1 MKKTGYRRNLRRSA
15 LMALL
20 LIAAILISA
29 CGGKEEKPD
38 SGSSS
43 GNVSG
48 SNTAG
53 GAGNV
58 SGGNSGSGSG
68 GKDAAEQEIQS
79 LAADYGV
86 NMPDGIV
93 SLADPNAVYES
104 GNVIQ
109 MNSLELYI
117 SMDTASDWVDSVA
130 DLTAG
135 NKYISVPVTLDDY
148 GAGTVKEIPTPDHY
162 YLIAANDG
170 NGNPLELGAQ
180 RLQPKT
186 NMRISEIK
194 GDVSGYYAAERPLV
208 SGGMKLWLLYEVP
221 EATREIT
228 VACWVDDQFQ
238 KPADAAYKLKVEE
251 KQVPH
256 NFENQ
261 SRDEILREVQTK
273 DRPVLEDFAW
283 YTEDLFQNLDLK
295 GYRDPEYDVFE
306 YEGGWKCY
314 ILKDFRQQG
323 QGFEAHLANLYVEQV
338 ALEDTSDFG
347 KGHVDVRID
356 WYLAIDENGNVTD
369 ESGLPDTVCS
379 HEEFYYNR
387 MENEDSTYPFASFSF
402 QYIQDRAVGWGYYV
416 TPEKQEWKLAV
427 VRPDGNGLWI
437 RTGDRPTSAVLPG
450 TADVPIPASMTP
462 TSTASASGM
471 SQTSVPSSSS
481 SGTSSSPAPGTSS
494 SSAPG
499 TSSQA
504 PGTSSSSQAPGS
516 GSSANPPAAPGSS
529 SSGQTSA
536 GTGGNTANVTLND
549 FGWYFD
555 DDFPIDGNP
564 LTELQD
570 LGGKWKGL
578 INVVTPV
585 NGEDQCRIAV
595 FEAEVQYMGYKVT
608 LLLNTKE
615 QYQFMVSD
623 PDNIETL
630 DASGGGTIVMEG
642 DWNDEIGYFDAASSQ
657 TALNVTVYDFVE
669 AGGVEYA
676 LGSVFNGDR
685 EIGEIAMCR

>member
-29 CGGKEEKPD
+29 CGGKENNPE

-43 GNVSG
+43 ANVSG
-48 SNTAG
+48 SGTAG
-53 GAGNV
+53 GAGNA

-117 SMDTASDWVDSVA
+117 SMETASDWVDSVA

-180 RLQPKT
+180 MLQPKT

-261 SRDEILREVQTK
+261 SRDEILRQVQTK

-347 KGHVDVRID
+347 KGHVDIRID

-387 MENEDSTYPFASFSF
+387 MENEDGTYPFASFSF
-402 QYIQDRAVGWGYYV
+402 QYIQDRAIGWGYYV
-416 TPEKQEWKLAV
+416 TPDKQEWELAV

-437 RTGDRPTSAVLPG
+437 RTGDRLTSAVLPG

-462 TSTASASGM
+462 TSAASASGM
-471 SQTSVPSSSS
+471 SQTPASSSNA
-481 SGTSSSPAPGTSS
+481 GTSSSSAPGTSTQAPGTSS

-504 PGTSSSSQAPGS
+504 PGS
-516 GSSANPPAAPGSS
+516 GSSANPPAASGS
-529 SSGQTSA
+529 
-536 GTGGNTANVTLND
+536 GNTGNVTLND

-595 FEAEVQYMGYKVT
+595 FEGEVQYMGYKVT
-608 LLLNTKE
+608 LLLDTKE

-623 PDNIETL
+623 PGNIETL
-630 DASGGGTIVMEG
+630 DASGGGTIVLNG

-657 TALNVTVYDFVE
+657 TALNVVIYDFVE
-669 AGGVEYA
+669 AGGIQYA
-676 LGSVFNGDR
+676 LGSVFNGDT

>member
-29 CGGKEEKPD
+29 CGGKENNPE

-43 GNVSG
+43 ANVSG
-48 SNTAG
+48 SGTAG
-53 GAGNV
+53 GAGNA

-117 SMDTASDWVDSVA
+117 SMETASDWVDSVA

-180 RLQPKT
+180 MLQPKT

-261 SRDEILREVQTK
+261 SRDEILRQVQTK

-347 KGHVDVRID
+347 KGHVDIRID

-387 MENEDSTYPFASFSF
+387 MENEDGTYPFASFSF

-416 TPEKQEWKLAV
+416 TPDKQEWKLAV

-437 RTGDRPTSAVLPG
+437 RTGDRLTSAVLPG

-462 TSTASASGM
+462 TSAASASGM
-471 SQTSVPSSSS
+471 SQTPASSSNAGTSSSSAPGTSTQAPGTSSSS
-481 SGTSSSPAPGTSS
+481 SAPGTSS

-504 PGTSSSSQAPGS
+504 PGS
-516 GSSANPPAAPGSS
+516 GSSANPPAASGS
-529 SSGQTSA
+529 
-536 GTGGNTANVTLND
+536 GNTGNVTLND

-595 FEAEVQYMGYKVT
+595 FEGEVQYMGYKVT
-608 LLLNTKE
+608 LLLDTKE

-623 PDNIETL
+623 PGNIETL
-630 DASGGGTIVMEG
+630 DASGGGTIVLNG

-657 TALNVTVYDFVE
+657 TALNVVIYDFVE
-669 AGGVEYA
+669 AGGIQYA
-676 LGSVFNGDR
+676 LGSVFNGDT

>member
-29 CGGKEEKPD
+29 CGGKENNPE

-43 GNVSG
+43 ANVSG
-48 SNTAG
+48 SGTAG
-53 GAGNV
+53 GAGNA

-117 SMDTASDWVDSVA
+117 SMETASDWVDSVA

-180 RLQPKT
+180 MLQPKT

-261 SRDEILREVQTK
+261 SRDEILRQVQTK

-347 KGHVDVRID
+347 KGHVDIRID

-387 MENEDSTYPFASFSF
+387 MENEDGTYPFASFSF

-416 TPEKQEWKLAV
+416 TPDKQEWKLAV

-437 RTGDRPTSAVLPG
+437 RTGDRLTSAVLPG

-462 TSTASASGM
+462 TSAASASGM
-471 SQTSVPSSSS
+471 SQTPASS
-481 SGTSSSPAPGTSS
+481 APGTSS

-504 PGTSSSSQAPGS
+504 PGS
-516 GSSANPPAAPGSS
+516 GSSANPPAASGS
-529 SSGQTSA
+529 
-536 GTGGNTANVTLND
+536 GNTGNVTLND

-595 FEAEVQYMGYKVT
+595 FEGEVQYMGYKVT
-608 LLLNTKE
+608 LLLDTKE

-623 PDNIETL
+623 PGNIETL
-630 DASGGGTIVMEG
+630 DASGGGTIVLNG

-657 TALNVTVYDFVE
+657 TALNVVIYDFVE
-669 AGGVEYA
+669 AGGIQYA
-676 LGSVFNGDR
+676 LGSVFNGDT